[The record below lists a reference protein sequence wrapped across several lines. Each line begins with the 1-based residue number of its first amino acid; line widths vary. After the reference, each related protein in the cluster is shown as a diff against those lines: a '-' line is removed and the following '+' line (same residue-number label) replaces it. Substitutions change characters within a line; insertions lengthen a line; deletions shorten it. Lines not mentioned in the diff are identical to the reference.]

1 MSRGATAF
9 GIRVPVTPRRTPGAS
24 TRGIPG
30 LYAVLALLATAWLAA
45 TRDAARRPLTLPD
58 ARSPLTAWPDM
69 RIDVNR
75 AFADELTAL
84 PGIGP
89 RLAERIVEERAAG
102 GPFRS
107 LEDVTRV
114 HRIGP
119 AVVDRFR
126 GCAVA
131 EEGD

>member
-1 MSRGATAF
+1 M
-9 GIRVPVTPRRTPGAS
+9 RVPVTPRRTPGAS

-69 RIDVNR
+69 RIDVNL
-75 AFADELTAL
+75 ASAGELTAL

-89 RLAERIVEERAAG
+89 RLAERIVEERAAA

-114 HRIGP
+114 KRVGP
-119 AVVDRFR
+119 VLVARMRACAVV
-126 GCAVA
+126 
-131 EEGD
+131 EERD